1 MKNGE
6 QMDERIEKRFLF
18 VTADDRTGSL
28 EIGGIIAAE
37 GHPVP
42 VGPNADD
49 DRCCVVDLVSRHIT
63 SEQAFLTV
71 LKAHQR
77 RASYRSHKMDA
88 GLRGNWPH
96 EIHAL
101 VELGYR
107 VAVVPSFPDAGR
119 RCKDGVVYI
128 QDVPVLDSPFGS
140 DPLTAP
146 CSSRPVE
153 VLEEAKCTFN
163 EVVVWDANDNVEL
176 HRATRRS
183 LDEGRVLVGPSGAVG
198 SYAAHLLGEPIPASI
213 RLSQPMLIVCGS
225 LNATSRDQLDRL
237 DCVRLELGDSIPAF
251 DDVRVIATPVPNGEL
266 TNDMAEAMAQ
276 RVAKAIHDTQ
286 IDLATLVIVGGDTV
300 AACVG
305 DRTLQVVGTV
315 EAGIPVSSYE
325 GKALVTKGGGIG
337 TRDSLRHIVQSA
349 NAS

>member
-1 MKNGE
+1 
-6 QMDERIEKRFLF
+6 MDEHIEARFLF
-18 VTADDRTGSL
+18 ITADDRTGSL

-37 GHPVP
+37 GKPVP

-49 DRCCVVDLVSRHIT
+49 DRCCVVDLASRHIT

-71 LKAHQR
+71 LEAHQR
-77 RASYRSHKMDA
+77 QASYRSHKMDA

-96 EIHAL
+96 EVHAL

-146 CSSRPVE
+146 CSSRPME
-153 VLEEAKCTFN
+153 VLEEAKCTFS
-163 EVVVWDANDNVEL
+163 EVVVWDANDNEEL
-176 HRATRRS
+176 DRATRRS
-183 LDEGRVLVGPSGAVG
+183 LDEDRVLVGPSGAVG
-198 SYAAHLLGEPIPASI
+198 SYAAHILGNPIPASI

-225 LNATSRDQLDRL
+225 LNTTSRDQLDRL
-237 DCVRLELGDSIPAF
+237 DGVRLDLDDSIPTF
-251 DDVRVIATPVPNGEL
+251 DDVRVITTPVPKGEI
-266 TNDMAEAMAQ
+266 TNAMAEAMAQ
-276 RVAKAIHDTQ
+276 RVAKTIHGTQ

-305 DRTLQVVGTV
+305 DRTLEVLGTV
-315 EAGIPVSSYE
+315 EAGIPVSNYE

-337 TRDSLRHIVQSA
+337 TLDSLRNIVRSS
-349 NAS
+349 NTT